1 MNPVETKQLPRW
13 KREGIV
19 MMSRRCVVAA
29 APAALVL
36 ALIAGTARAD
46 AYDPPA
52 GYYNAAIGTGTTLKA
67 NLRTLLGVGFI
78 SRTYGDARFAL
89 PVIDRDPNNAN
100 NVILVYNAAS
110 VPSTWDAGLTWNR
123 EHTWP
128 ESYGNTSTS
137 APQYSDLHMLRPC
150 DPGINSSRGNE
161 PYGLDNSS
169 QWDPT
174 MAGSP
179 IQYRGEMARAMFY
192 AATRYGDASGSIT
205 TGNFLLTDSGWGTGI
220 SKMGKLSYLLAW
232 HFENPVDERERKRN
246 QTVYSQALNPT
257 YYQNNRNAFVDR
269 PEFVWAI
276 WGTQPNNST
285 LYVGG
290 SAASDGSSSQNVV
303 FGPVVTGA
311 PAFTTQNVT
320 LNKSG
325 FTPTTYDVTVSGAA
339 TSSFSGPRKAFAYN
353 PQSRT
358 LAVGVTTSGVGSYS
372 GTITVDNTD
381 LTTQGPGFGAADGN
395 DTINVSATI
404 LDHASPSFSAG
415 SAVLSQTI
423 DFGTVSRNT
432 GVHTLPVGLHNRA
445 VNFPP
450 ANVNGLDVDSFGLVA
465 TPLSSTSV
473 ISTTLAPTLNIAAGS
488 SLSGQVAFDSTQAAG
503 TYQVV
508 YTIATSDRDLPGA
521 IARPSLTLTVLG
533 TIQAS
538 CPGDLNADTVVD
550 DADFVIFSAAY
561 DIFDCSD
568 GAMPAGC
575 PSDLNSD
582 LVVDDADFVLFATA
596 YEALLCP

>member
-1 MNPVETKQLPRW
+1 MK
-13 KREGIV
+13 
-19 MMSRRCVVAA
+19 SRRCVVAA
-29 APAALVL
+29 APAALL
-36 ALIAGTARAD
+36 LTLIAGTARAD

-78 SRTYGDARFAL
+78 SRNYGDARFAL
-89 PVIDRDPNNAN
+89 PVIDRDPNNAS
-100 NVILVYNAAS
+100 NVILVYNSQS
-110 VPSTWDAGLTWNR
+110 VPATWDAGATWNR

-150 DPGINSSRGNE
+150 NPGINSSRGNE
-161 PYGLDNSS
+161 PFGLDNSS

-174 MAGSP
+174 MVGST
-179 IQYRGEMARAMFY
+179 IQYRGELARAMFY
-192 AATRYGDASGSIT
+192 AATRYGDAGGSIT

-257 YYQNNRNAFVDR
+257 YYQNNRNAFTDH
-269 PEFVWAI
+269 PEYVWAI

-290 SAASDGSSSQNVV
+290 SAAGDGSSSQNVV
-303 FGPVVTGA
+303 FGPVITGA

-339 TSSFSGPRKAFAYN
+339 TANFSGPRKAFAYN
-353 PQSRT
+353 PQMRT
-358 LAVGVTTSGVGSYS
+358 IAVGVTTSGVGSYS
-372 GTITVDNTD
+372 GAITVDNTD
-381 LTTQGPGFGAADGN
+381 LTTQGPGFGAADAN
-395 DTINVSATI
+395 DTINVTASI
-404 LDHASPSFSAG
+404 LDHASPSFAGG
-415 SAVLSQTI
+415 SALLGQTI

-432 GVHTLPVGLHNRA
+432 GVFTQPVSVHNRA
-445 VNFPP
+445 VSFVPSLT
-450 ANVNGLDVDSFGLVA
+450 AGLDLDSFGVAA

-473 ISTTLAPTLNIAAGS
+473 ISTTLAPTLNIGAGS
-488 SLSGQVAFDSTQAAG
+488 SLTGQVSFDSTQPAG
-503 TYQVV
+503 TYEVV
-508 YTIATSDRDLPGA
+508 YTIATSDQDLPGA
-521 IARPSLTLTVLG
+521 ILRPSLTLTVLG

-538 CPGDLNADTVVD
+538 CPGDLNGDLFVD
-550 DADFVIFSAAY
+550 DSDFVIFAAAY
-561 DIFDCSD
+561 ELLDCSAP
-568 GAMPAGC
+568 GMPAGC
-575 PSDLNSD
+575 PSDLNAD
-582 LVVDDADFVLFATA
+582 LFVDDSDFVIFAAA
-596 YEALLCP
+596 YEALVCP

>member
-1 MNPVETKQLPRW
+1 ML
-13 KREGIV
+13 
-19 MMSRRCVVAA
+19 SRRCVVAA
-29 APAALVL
+29 PVAAVL
-36 ALIAGTARAD
+36 MLLAGSARAD

-52 GYYNAAIGTGTTLKA
+52 GYYNAATGTGTTLKA

-78 SRTYGDARFAL
+78 SRSYGDARFAL
-89 PVIDRDPNNAN
+89 PVIDRDPNNSS

-110 VPSTWDAGLTWNR
+110 VPATWDAGITWNR

-150 DPGINSSRGNE
+150 NPGINSSRGNE

-174 MAGSP
+174 MVGST

-257 YYQNNRNAFVDR
+257 YYQNNRNAFVDH
-269 PEFVWAI
+269 PEYIWAI

-290 SAASDGSSSQNVV
+290 TAAGDGSSTQNVV
-303 FGPVVTGA
+303 FGPVITGA

-325 FTPTTYDVTVSGAA
+325 FTPTTYDVTVTGAA

-353 PQSRT
+353 PQSRV
-358 LAVGVTTSGVGSYS
+358 LAVGVTTSGVGSYN

-381 LTTQGPGFGAADGN
+381 LTTQGPGFGAADSD
-395 DTINVSATI
+395 DTINVSASI
-404 LDHASPSFSAG
+404 LDHASPSLAAG

-432 GVHTLPVGLHNRA
+432 GTYTQPASLYNRA
-445 VNFPP
+445 VNFAPSLTC
-450 ANVNGLDVDSFGLVA
+450 GLDADSFGVVA
-465 TPLSSTSV
+465 TPANSTSV
-473 ISTTLAPTLNIAAGS
+473 ISTTLVPTLNIAAGS
-488 SLSGQVAFDSTQAAG
+488 SLTGQVAFDSSQAAG
-503 TYQVV
+503 TYEVV
-508 YTIATSDRDLPGA
+508 YTIATSDQNLPGA

-533 TIQAS
+533 TILAS
-538 CPGDLNADTVVD
+538 CPGDLNGDTFVD
-550 DADFVIFSAAY
+550 DSDFVIFAAAY
-561 DIFDCSD
+561 ELLDCTDPS
-568 GAMPAGC
+568 MPAGC
-575 PSDLNSD
+575 PSDLNAD
-582 LVVDDADFVLFATA
+582 LFVDDSDFVMFAAA
-596 YEALLCP
+596 YEALICP

>member
-1 MNPVETKQLPRW
+1 
-13 KREGIV
+13 

-36 ALIAGTARAD
+36 TLIAGMARAD

-52 GYYNAAIGTGTTLKA
+52 GYYNAATGTGTTLKA

-78 SRTYGDARFAL
+78 SRNYGDARFAL
-89 PVIDRDPNNAN
+89 PVIDRDPNNAS
-100 NVILVYNAAS
+100 NVILVYNSQS
-110 VPSTWDAGLTWNR
+110 VPATWDSGITWNR

-150 DPGINSSRGNE
+150 NPGVNSSRGNE
-161 PYGLDNSS
+161 PFGLDNTS

-174 MAGSP
+174 MVGST
-179 IQYRGEMARAMFY
+179 IQYRGELARAMFY

-205 TGNFLLTDSGWGTGI
+205 TGNFLLADSGWGTGI
-220 SKMGKLSYLLAW
+220 SRMGKLSYLLAW
-232 HFENPVDERERKRN
+232 HFENPVDDRERLRN
-246 QTVYSQALNPT
+246 QRVYSQALNPT

-269 PEFVWAI
+269 PEYVWAI

-290 SAASDGSSSQNVV
+290 SAAGDGSSSQNVV
-303 FGPVVTGA
+303 FGPVITGA

-325 FTPTTYDVTVSGAA
+325 FTPTTYDVTVAGAA
-339 TSSFSGPRKAFAYN
+339 TANFSGPRKAFAYN
-353 PQSRT
+353 PQMRT
-358 LAVGVTTSGVGSYS
+358 IAVGVTTAGIGSYS
-372 GTITVDNTD
+372 GTITIDNTD
-381 LTTQGPGFGAADGN
+381 LTTQGPGFGVADAN
-395 DTINVSATI
+395 DTINVTANI
-404 LDHASPSFSAG
+404 LDHATPSFQGG
-415 SAVLSQTI
+415 STALSQTI

-432 GVHTLPVGLHNRA
+432 GVFTQPASVHNRA
-445 VNFPP
+445 VSFVPSLT
-450 ANVNGLDVDSFGLVA
+450 AGLDLDSVGVVA
-465 TPLSSTSV
+465 TPLNSTSV
-473 ISTTLAPTLNIAAGS
+473 ISTTLAPTLNIGAGS
-488 SLSGQVAFDSTQAAG
+488 SLTGQVSFDSAQAAG

-508 YTIATSDRDLPGA
+508 YTIATSDQNLPGA
-521 IARPSLTLTVLG
+521 ILRPSLTLTVLG
-533 TIQAS
+533 TIQAL
-538 CPGDLNADTVVD
+538 CAGDLNNDLVVD
-550 DADFVIFSAAY
+550 DSDFVIFADAY
-561 DIFDCSD
+561 NLFDCSD
-568 GAMPAGC
+568 VAMPAGC

-582 LVVDDADFVLFATA
+582 LFVDDADFVLFAAA

>member
-1 MNPVETKQLPRW
+1 
-13 KREGIV
+13 
-19 MMSRRCVVAA
+19 MSRRCVVAA
-29 APAALVL
+29 PAALVL
-36 ALIAGTARAD
+36 CLVAGTAFAD
-46 AYDPPA
+46 PYDPPA
-52 GYYNAAIGTGTTLKA
+52 NYYNAATGTGTTLKA
-67 NLRTLLGVGFI
+67 NLRTLLGVGFL
-78 SRTYGDARFAL
+78 SRSYGDSRFAL

-100 NVILVYNAAS
+100 NVILVYNAQS
-110 VPSTWDAGLTWNR
+110 VPGTWDAGITWNR

-128 ESYGNTSTS
+128 QSYGNTATS

-150 DPGINSSRGNE
+150 NPSINSSRGND
-161 PYGLDNSS
+161 PYGEGSPS
-169 QWDPT
+169 TFWDPT
-174 MAGSP
+174 MAGST

-220 SKMGKLSYLLAW
+220 SKMGKLSDLLKW
-232 HFENPVDERERKRN
+232 HFENPVDDRERLRN
-246 QTVYSQALNPT
+246 QRVYSQALNPT
-257 YYQNNRNAFVDR
+257 YYQNNRNAYVDR

-303 FGPVVTGA
+303 FGPVITGA
-311 PAFTTQNVT
+311 PAFGTQNVT

-325 FTPTTYDVTVSGAA
+325 FTPTTYDVTVTGAA

-353 PQSRT
+353 PQFRT

-381 LTTQGPGFGAADGN
+381 LTTQGPGFGAADAN
-395 DTINVSATI
+395 DTINVTGTI
-404 LDHASPSFSAG
+404 LDHASPSLAAG
-415 SAVLSQTI
+415 SAVLNQTI

-432 GVHTLPVGLHNRA
+432 GTYTLSANVYNRA
-445 VNFPP
+445 VTFPP
-450 ANVNGLDVDSFGLVA
+450 SLTCGLDADSIGVAA

-508 YTIATSDRDLPGA
+508 YTIATSDQDLPGA

-538 CPGDLNADTVVD
+538 CPGDLNGDTLVD
-550 DADFVIFSAAY
+550 DSDFVIFAEAY
-561 DIFDCSD
+561 QILDCAD
-568 GAMPAGC
+568 PAMPAGC
-575 PSDLNSD
+575 PSDLNAD
-582 LVVDDADFVLFATA
+582 LIVDDSDFVLFAAA

>member
-1 MNPVETKQLPRW
+1 
-13 KREGIV
+13 

-36 ALIAGTARAD
+36 TLIAGMARAD

-52 GYYNAAIGTGTTLKA
+52 GYYNAATGTGTTLKA

-78 SRTYGDARFAL
+78 SRNYGDARFAL

-100 NVILVYNAAS
+100 NVILVYNAQS
-110 VPSTWDAGLTWNR
+110 VPATWDSGITWNR

-150 DPGINSSRGNE
+150 NPGVNSSRGNE
-161 PYGLDNSS
+161 PFGLDNTS

-174 MAGSP
+174 MVGST
-179 IQYRGEMARAMFY
+179 IQYRGELARAMFY

-205 TGNFLLTDSGWGTGI
+205 TGNFLLADSGWGTGI
-220 SKMGKLSYLLAW
+220 SRMGKLSYLLAW
-232 HFENPVDERERKRN
+232 HFENPVDDRERLRN
-246 QTVYSQALNPT
+246 QRVYSQALNPT

-269 PEFVWAI
+269 PEYVWAI

-290 SAASDGSSSQNVV
+290 SAAGDGSSSQNVV
-303 FGPVVTGA
+303 FGPVITGA

-325 FTPTTYDVTVSGAA
+325 FTPTTYDVTVAGAA
-339 TSSFSGPRKAFAYN
+339 TANFSGPRKAFAYN
-353 PQSRT
+353 PQMRT
-358 LAVGVTTSGVGSYS
+358 IAVGVTTAGIGSYS
-372 GTITVDNTD
+372 GTITIDNTD
-381 LTTQGPGFGAADGN
+381 LTTQGPGFGVADAN
-395 DTINVSATI
+395 DTINVTANI
-404 LDHASPSFSAG
+404 LDHATPSFQGG
-415 SAVLSQTI
+415 STALSQTI

-432 GVHTLPVGLHNRA
+432 GVFTQPASVHNRA
-445 VNFPP
+445 VSFVPSLT
-450 ANVNGLDVDSFGLVA
+450 AGLDLDSVGVVA
-465 TPLSSTSV
+465 TPLNSTSV
-473 ISTTLAPTLNIAAGS
+473 ISTTLAPTLNIGAGS
-488 SLSGQVAFDSTQAAG
+488 SLTGQVSFDSAQAAG

-508 YTIATSDRDLPGA
+508 YTIATSDQNLPGA
-521 IARPSLTLTVLG
+521 ILRPSLTLTVLG
-533 TIQAS
+533 TIQAL
-538 CPGDLNADTVVD
+538 CAGDLNNDLVVD
-550 DADFVIFSAAY
+550 DSDFVIFADAY
-561 DIFDCSD
+561 NLFDCSD
-568 GAMPAGC
+568 VAMPAGC

-582 LVVDDADFVLFATA
+582 LFVDDADFVLFAAA

>member
-1 MNPVETKQLPRW
+1 
-13 KREGIV
+13 

-36 ALIAGTARAD
+36 TLIAGMARAD

-52 GYYNAAIGTGTTLKA
+52 GYYNAATGTGTTLKA

-78 SRTYGDARFAL
+78 SRNYGDARFAL

-100 NVILVYNAAS
+100 NVILVYNAQS
-110 VPSTWDAGLTWNR
+110 VPATWDSGITWNR

-150 DPGINSSRGNE
+150 SPGVNSSRGNE
-161 PYGLDNSS
+161 PFGLDNTS

-174 MAGSP
+174 MVGST
-179 IQYRGEMARAMFY
+179 IQYRGELARAMFY

-205 TGNFLLTDSGWGTGI
+205 TGNFLLADSGWGTGI
-220 SKMGKLSYLLAW
+220 SRMGKLSYLLAW
-232 HFENPVDERERKRN
+232 HFENPVDDRERLRN
-246 QTVYSQALNPT
+246 QRVYSQALNPT

-269 PEFVWAI
+269 PEYVWAI

-290 SAASDGSSSQNVV
+290 SAAGDGSSSQNVV
-303 FGPVVTGA
+303 FGPVITGA

-325 FTPTTYDVTVSGAA
+325 FTPTTYDVTVAGAA
-339 TSSFSGPRKAFAYN
+339 TANFSGPRKAFAYN
-353 PQSRT
+353 PQMRT
-358 LAVGVTTSGVGSYS
+358 IAVGVTTAGIGSYS
-372 GTITVDNTD
+372 GTITIDNTD
-381 LTTQGPGFGAADGN
+381 LTTQGPGFGVADAN
-395 DTINVSATI
+395 DTINVTANI
-404 LDHASPSFSAG
+404 LDHATPSFQSG
-415 SAVLSQTI
+415 STALSQTI

-432 GVHTLPVGLHNRA
+432 GVFTQPASLHNRA
-445 VNFPP
+445 VSFVPSLT
-450 ANVNGLDVDSFGLVA
+450 AGLDLDSVGVVA
-465 TPLSSTSV
+465 TPLNSTSV
-473 ISTTLAPTLNIAAGS
+473 ISTTLAPTLNIGAGS
-488 SLSGQVAFDSTQAAG
+488 SLTGQVSFDSAQAAG

-508 YTIATSDRDLPGA
+508 YTIATSDQNLPGA
-521 IARPSLTLTVLG
+521 ILRPSLTLTVLG
-533 TIQAS
+533 TIQAL
-538 CPGDLNADTVVD
+538 CAGDLNNDLVVD
-550 DADFVIFSAAY
+550 DSDFVIFADAY
-561 DIFDCSD
+561 NLFDCSD
-568 GAMPAGC
+568 VAMPAGC

-582 LVVDDADFVLFATA
+582 LFVDDADFVLFAAA

>member
-1 MNPVETKQLPRW
+1 M
-13 KREGIV
+13 
-19 MMSRRCVVAA
+19 
-29 APAALVL
+29 L
-36 ALIAGTARAD
+36 ASGVARAD

-52 GYYNAAIGTGTTLKA
+52 GYYNAATGTGTTLKA

-78 SRTYGDARFAL
+78 SRSYGDARFAL
-89 PVIDRDPNNAN
+89 PVTDRDPNNPS
-100 NVILVYNAAS
+100 NVILVYNAQS
-110 VPSTWDAGLTWNR
+110 VPSTWDSGATWNR

-150 DPGINSSRGNE
+150 NPGVNSSRGNE

-205 TGNFLLTDSGWGTGI
+205 TGNFLLTDSGWGSGI

-232 HFENPVDERERKRN
+232 HFENPVDERERLRN

-303 FGPVVTGA
+303 FGPVIIGA

-339 TSSFSGPRKAFAYN
+339 TSNFSGPRKAFAYN
-353 PQSRT
+353 PQSRNLT
-358 LAVGVTTSGVGSYS
+358 VGVTTSGVGNYT

-404 LDHASPSFSAG
+404 LDHASPSLSAG
-415 SAVLSQTI
+415 SAVFSQTI
-423 DFGTVSRNT
+423 DFGTVSRNSGT
-432 GVHTLPVGLHNRA
+432 YMQPASVFNRA
-445 VNFPP
+445 VSFP
-450 ANVNGLDVDSFGLVA
+450 ASVTSKLDADSIGVAA

-488 SLSGQVAFDSTQAAG
+488 SLAGQVSFDSSQAAG

-508 YTIATSDRDLPGA
+508 YTIATSDQNLPGA

-538 CPGDLNADTVVD
+538 CPGDLNADTFVD
-550 DADFVIFSAAY
+550 DADFVIFAAAY
-561 DIFDCSD
+561 ELLDCGDPS
-568 GAMPAGC
+568 MPVGC
-575 PSDLNSD
+575 PSDLNTD
-582 LVVDDADFVLFATA
+582 LFVDDADFVIFAGA
-596 YEALLCP
+596 YEALICP

>member
-1 MNPVETKQLPRW
+1 MRPVENRETPRR

-36 ALIAGTARAD
+36 TLIAGTARAD

-52 GYYNAAIGTGTTLKA
+52 GYYSAATGTGATLKA
-67 NLRTLLGVGFI
+67 NLRNILTSGFI
-78 SRTYGDARFAL
+78 SRSYGDARFAL

-100 NVILVYNAAS
+100 NVVLVYNAQS
-110 VPSTWDAGLTWNR
+110 VPSTWDAGVTWNR

-128 ESYGNTSTS
+128 DSYGNSS
-137 APQYSDLHMLRPC
+137 GPNYSDLHMLRPC
-150 DPGINSSRGNE
+150 NPSVNSSRGNE
-161 PYGLDNSS
+161 PYGLDNTS

-174 MAGSP
+174 MAGST
-179 IQYRGEMARAMFY
+179 IQYRGEMARTMFY
-192 AATRYGDASGSIT
+192 AATRYGDASGST
-205 TGNFLLTDSGWGTGI
+205 TLGSFTLVDSGWAVG
-220 SKMGKLSYLLAW
+220 SSRMGKLSYLLAW
-232 HFENPVDERERKRN
+232 HFENPVDDRERLRN
-246 QTVYSQALNPT
+246 QRVYSQTLNPT
-257 YYQNNRNAFVDR
+257 YYQNNRNAFVDN
-269 PEFVWAI
+269 PEYVWAI

-290 SAASDGSSSQNVV
+290 SAAGDGSSSQNVV
-303 FGPVVTGA
+303 FGPVITGA

-339 TSSFSGPRKAFAYN
+339 TASFSGPRKAFAYN
-353 PQSRT
+353 PQMRT
-358 LAVGVTTSGVGSYS
+358 IAVGVTTAGIGSYG

-381 LTTQGPGFGAADGN
+381 LTTQGPGFGAADAN
-395 DTINVSATI
+395 DTINVTATI
-404 LDHASPSFSAG
+404 LDHASPSFAGG

-432 GVHTLPVGLHNRA
+432 GVHTLPVSLHNRA
-445 VNFPP
+445 VSFAPSLTAGLDFDSLGVAATP
-450 ANVNGLDVDSFGLVA
+450 AN
-465 TPLSSTSV
+465 STSV
-473 ISTTLAPTLNIAAGS
+473 ISTTLAPSVNLVAGS
-488 SLSGQVAFDSTQAAG
+488 SLPGQVAFDSTQAAG
-503 TYQVV
+503 VYQVV
-508 YTIATSDRDLPGA
+508 YTIATSDQNLPGV

-533 TIQAS
+533 TILAS
-538 CPGDLNADTVVD
+538 CPGDLNNDLVVD
-550 DADFVIFSAAY
+550 DSDFVIFAEAY
-561 DIFDCSD
+561 NLFDCSD
-568 GAMPAGC
+568 AAMPAGC

-582 LVVDDADFVLFATA
+582 LVVDDTDFVLFAAA